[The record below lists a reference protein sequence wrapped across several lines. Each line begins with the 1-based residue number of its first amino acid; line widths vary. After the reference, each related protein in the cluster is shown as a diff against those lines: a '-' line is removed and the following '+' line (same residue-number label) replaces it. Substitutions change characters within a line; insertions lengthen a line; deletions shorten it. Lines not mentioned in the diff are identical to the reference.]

1 MKLYNSRT
9 TTLNQHLKNSP
20 MKYFAFPHID
30 FLAWRVWIGIWLL
43 ILSLIVAAFQGSIL
57 VKFFTKFT
65 KDIFASLIALLFIVT
80 AFEKLGAEFKAHPLQ
95 VYLHSS
101 TYLDLIFLYNYYL
114 HTFFQSIEAHCDAL
128 STAWLFN
135 EDFNQNSINKSYVDD
150 WFRNTSKNYEMN
162 VTLQGDQMKF
172 RENPNTALLSAFLM
186 LGTFII
192 AYYLRIFR
200 YIDIFTSF
208 LLVNF

>member
-1 MKLYNSRT
+1 MDY
-9 TTLNQHLKNSP
+9 TLPNKI
-20 MKYFAFPHID
+20 YFAFPFID

-80 AFEKLGAEFKAHPLQ
+80 AFEKLGAEFRAHPL
-95 VYLHSS
+95 
-101 TYLDLIFLYNYYL
+101 
-114 HTFFQSIEAHCDAL
+114 QSIEAHCDAL

-150 WFRNTSKNYEMN
+150 WFINTAKNYEMN
-162 VTLQGDQMKF
+162 VTLKGDQMKF

-200 YIDIFTSF
+200 YIDNIFTSF
-208 LLVNF
+208 FKIRIISRIFLEMVIFLDELCEEL